1 MNEKDPVRIK
11 KMVEEAEHL
20 LEKFAHPSPYIV
32 PYAPGGT
39 LYQRNLPIPFE
50 LTLDEALVDWE
61 AECNTEFENEYAPSF
76 TKQQIFE
83 DNLSITSKNGNFSVQ
98 LILSCCYFFA
108 DSFSFCLR
116 SARCLAFSLAFSSN
130 GKRCPFSPNT
140 FNK

>member
-61 AECNTEFENEYAPSF
+61 AECNTEFENEYAPS
-76 TKQQIFE
+76 
-83 DNLSITSKNGNFSVQ
+83 
-98 LILSCCYFFA
+98 ILSA
-108 DSFSFCLR
+108 
-116 SARCLAFSLAFSSN
+116 
-130 GKRCPFSPNT
+130 K
-140 FNK
+140 